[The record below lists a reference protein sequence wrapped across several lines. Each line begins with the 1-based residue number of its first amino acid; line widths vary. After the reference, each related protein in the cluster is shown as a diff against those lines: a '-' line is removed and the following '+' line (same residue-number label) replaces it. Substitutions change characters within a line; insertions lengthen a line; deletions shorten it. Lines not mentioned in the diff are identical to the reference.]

1 MIIVPILVRTD
12 NHNPVIRSRGAVDSD
27 DLSNI
32 EPELG
37 ATEEIPTILFWP
49 HECGNS
55 VTEINLR
62 RDLEAVSAV
71 I

>member
-1 MIIVPILVRTD
+1 MITVPILVGTD
-12 NHNPVIRSRGAVDSD
+12 HHNPVICSRGAVDSD

-37 ATEEIPTILFWP
+37 ASEEILTILFWP

-55 VTEINLR
+55 FTEINLR